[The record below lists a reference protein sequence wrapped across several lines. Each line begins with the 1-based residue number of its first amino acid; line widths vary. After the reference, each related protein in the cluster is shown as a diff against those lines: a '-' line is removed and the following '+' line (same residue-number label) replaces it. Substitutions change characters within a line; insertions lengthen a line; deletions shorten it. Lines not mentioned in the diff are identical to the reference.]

1 VLFNQLSDMLHQHH
15 GQCPVKFLY
24 QNDNIE
30 GQLLLPED
38 YFVKP
43 NKQLIDAV
51 DTLLGD
57 HVSKINYV

>member
-1 VLFNQLSDMLHQHH
+1 
-15 GQCPVKFLY
+15 LY
-24 QNDNIE
+24 QYNNIE

-43 NKQLIDAV
+43 NQQLIDAV

-57 HVSKINYV
+57 HVSKINYD